1 MPRSG
6 GAFYY
11 GGTMGIFNDSI
22 KSVRSSVNSMGGKRK
37 GKGGGK
43 KKTPGAHILR
53 GNQPK
58 LR

>member
-1 MPRSG
+1 
-6 GAFYY
+6 
-11 GGTMGIFNDSI
+11 MGVFNDSI
-22 KSVRSSVNSMGGKRK
+22 KSIRSSVNSIGSKK
-37 GKGGGK
+37 GKGGGGK